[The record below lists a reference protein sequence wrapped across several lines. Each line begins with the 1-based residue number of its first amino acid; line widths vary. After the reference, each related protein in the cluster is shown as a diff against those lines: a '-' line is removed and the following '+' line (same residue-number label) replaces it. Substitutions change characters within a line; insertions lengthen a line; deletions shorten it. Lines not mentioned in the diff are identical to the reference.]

1 MSFDPE
7 DVRICVAD
15 AEGLDGAV
23 APPLVRSSLFAF
35 PSFDDLLEG
44 FANEHRRFLYTR
56 GQNPTVEIL
65 EKKLAALER
74 TETCK
79 CFGSGM
85 AAISAVFLG
94 LLKAGDHIVFVNHI
108 YGPTLQL
115 ASHLRRFGIEHDVVL
130 DLDLEAV
137 ERALRP
143 TTRLIWFESPG
154 TMIFRTLDVAA
165 LAELAASRGILTGI
179 DNSWATPLFQKPAT
193 LGVDLV
199 MHTLTKYVGGHSDVV
214 AGAVAGPA
222 EILKQIFYRA
232 LLLNGGVLSPADAWL
247 LLRGLRTLPARL
259 RQQQEDA
266 VAVAEF
272 LADHA
277 AVRQVFHPALA
288 GDLGTLTGTSGL
300 FSFELAGGGF
310 EEVRRFIDALR
321 TFHIG
326 VSWGG
331 PESLVISP
339 SRGDNAERLASLGMP
354 PALVRLSIGLEGAET
369 LIDDL
374 DQALAQL

>member
-1 MSFDPE
+1 MTFDPE

-15 AEGLDGAV
+15 TDGAEGAV
-23 APPLVRSSLFAF
+23 VPTLVRSSLFAF
-35 PSFDDLLEG
+35 PSFDDLLDG
-44 FANEHRRFLYTR
+44 FANEHRRYVYTR

-65 EKKLAALER
+65 ERKLAALER
-74 TETCK
+74 TQACK

-94 LLKAGDHIVFVNHI
+94 LLEAGDHIVFVNQI

-115 ASHLRRFGIEHDVVL
+115 ATHLRRFGVEHDLVL
-130 DLDLEAV
+130 DLDMEAV
-137 ERALRP
+137 ERALLP
-143 TTRLIWFESPG
+143 ETRLIWFESPG
-154 TMIFRTLDVAA
+154 TMLFRTLDVAA
-165 LAELAASRGILTGI
+165 LVELAGSRGILTGI

-199 MHTLTKYVGGHSDVV
+199 MHTLTKYVGGHSDVI

-222 EILKQIFYRA
+222 ELLEQIFYRA

-247 LLRGLRTLPARL
+247 LLRGLRTLPVRL
-259 RQQQEDA
+259 CQHQEDA
-266 VAVAEF
+266 LEVARF
-272 LADHA
+272 LAGHD
-277 AVRQVFHPALA
+277 AVRQVFHPAFA
-288 GDLGTLTGTSGL
+288 GDLWTLSGTSGL
-300 FSFELAGGGF
+300 FSFELAGGF
-310 EEVRRFIDALR
+310 EEVRRLIDSLR
-321 TFHIG
+321 HFHIG

-339 SRGDNAERLASLGMP
+339 SRADNAERLESLGMP
-354 PALVRLSIGLEGAET
+354 PGLVRLSIGLEGAET

-374 DQALAQL
+374 EQALAQL